1 MSSALKRA
9 YEKATSESGG
19 KGLSGLPS
27 KKITFVID
35 HNACRP
41 GVFDA
46 DFKVT
51 LESLNSNQELAAAK
65 ESKGDSTA
73 MAFIMAKKSMSHV
86 DGVKIDS
93 AVGEDE
99 FLWEALDQSGRML
112 VVSMFAK
119 VGTPDDESAGKAEG
133 SLEVH

>member
-1 MSSALKRA
+1 MSSALQRA

-19 KGLSGLPS
+19 KGLGGLPS
-27 KKITFVID
+27 KQITFVID
-35 HNACRP
+35 HTACRP

-51 LESLNSNQELAAAK
+51 LQSLSSAKELSAAK
-65 ESKGDSTA
+65 ESKGDPSA
-73 MAFIMAKKSMSHV
+73 MAFIMAKKSMTHV
-86 DGVKIDS
+86 DGVKIDE
-93 AVGEDE
+93 AKGEDD
-99 FLWEALDQSGRML
+99 FFWEALDQGGRLL

-119 VGTPDDESAGKAEG
+119 VGTPDDAAAGKAED